1 MHLVKHLK
9 GHSGATVSLYKD
21 NTTYKVVKENYS
33 KARESVDI
41 LESLP
46 FNTPKVYEVTDDKI
60 VMEYIN
66 GQDMASYLLS
76 ATDKD
81 VDKLI
86 EFLSEYISWCLDN
99 SEYLD
104 FYEPLLSKVT
114 SLKDYIN
121 ISDILK
127 EEWSDIPCSTIHGD
141 FTLENIM
148 YANNKFYLI
157 DANPTN
163 LNSIYFDANKLR
175 QDIDCLW
182 FVRKEKN
189 KLHYKIV
196 CEKISN
202 ELKKRFNFMQNDT
215 IIVLMLARIL
225 PYCKDDFT
233 KNFITKEIEK
243 YGSYSSLCG

>member
-33 KARESVDI
+33 KARESVNI

-81 VDKLI
+81 IDKLI
-86 EFLSEYISWCLDN
+86 DFLSEYISWCLDN

-104 FYEPLLSKVT
+104 FYESVASKVL
-114 SLKDYIN
+114 SLGRDINLNYILN
-121 ISDILK
+121 
-127 EEWSDIPCSTIHGD
+127 EEWSNMPYSTIHGD
-141 FTLENIM
+141 FTLENII

-157 DANPTN
+157 DANPTE
-163 LNSIYFDANKLR
+163 LKSVYFDAVKLR

-189 KLHYKIV
+189 KLHYRIV
-196 CEKISN
+196 CEKISK

-215 IIVLMLARIL
+215 IMVLMLARIL
-225 PYCKDDFT
+225 PYCKDNFT
-233 KNFITKEIEK
+233 RNFITKEIQK
-243 YGSYSSLCG
+243 IWQL

>member
-33 KARESVDI
+33 KARESVNI

-86 EFLSEYISWCLDN
+86 DFLSEYISWCLDN
-99 SEYLD
+99 SEHLD
-104 FYEPLLSKVT
+104 FYESVASKVL
-114 SLKDYIN
+114 SLGRDINLNYILN
-121 ISDILK
+121 
-127 EEWSDIPCSTIHGD
+127 EEWSNMPYSTIHGD
-141 FTLENIM
+141 FTLENII

-157 DANPTN
+157 DANPTE
-163 LNSIYFDANKLR
+163 LKSVYFDAEKLR

-189 KLHYKIV
+189 KLHYRIV
-196 CEKISN
+196 CEKISK

-215 IIVLMLARIL
+215 IMVLMLARIL
-225 PYCKDDFT
+225 PYCKDNFT
-233 KNFITKEIEK
+233 RNFITKEIQK
-243 YGSYSSLCG
+243 IWQL